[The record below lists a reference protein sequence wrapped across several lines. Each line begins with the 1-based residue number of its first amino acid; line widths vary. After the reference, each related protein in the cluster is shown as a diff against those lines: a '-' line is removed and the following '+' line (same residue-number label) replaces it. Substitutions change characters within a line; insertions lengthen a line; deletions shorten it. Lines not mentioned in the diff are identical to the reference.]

1 MNTELI
7 CKNGQDIR
15 ELRNQL
21 GLKQSTFWKRILV
34 TQSGGS
40 RYETGRTIPKQVLLL
55 IHLAYS
61 PLKESEALL
70 KQLHAGKPVPMLRE
84 ISERQRVRRSGS
96 SGRSQI
102 TAQAGAC

>member
-84 ISERQRVRRSGS
+84 ISERPRVRRSS